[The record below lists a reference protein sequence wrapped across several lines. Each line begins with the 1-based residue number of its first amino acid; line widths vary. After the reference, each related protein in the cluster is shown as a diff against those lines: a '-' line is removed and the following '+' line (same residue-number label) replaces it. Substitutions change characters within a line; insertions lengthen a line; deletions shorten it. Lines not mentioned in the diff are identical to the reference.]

1 MLPRLLMIAGAAL
14 FLLGFIG
21 VFNLMI
27 DPIKTMFKVVF
38 KRKDDYVFYESDKG
52 KNLLERQKKNLLTAS
67 IFFMVVGGVLFGIG
81 YYLKYGPRGYDGT
94 STNENMTETY
104 VDETSEL
111 HVQGL
116 DKEGKYHDK
125 DGKVYSSYIEVTGQ
139 EIKHDDQ
146 LIGDIQAFEYYIND
160 NKIDRNTMIYLID
173 NFAASSTF
181 HRVDEL
187 LVEKAIP
194 HNKD

>member
-1 MLPRLLMIAGAAL
+1 MLPKLLMITGAAL

-67 IFFMVVGGVLFGIG
+67 IFFIVVGGVLFGMG
-81 YYLKYGPRGYDGT
+81 YYLKYGPRGYNGI
-94 STNENMTETY
+94 SANENLTESP

-139 EIKHDDQ
+139 EIKHDGQ

-173 NFAASSTF
+173 NFAASSTY

-187 LVEKAIP
+187 LIEKAIP